1 VKGKNRLLNA
11 FNLDNVIETMIKYF
25 DVRLEIYKLKL
36 KEQLVHLLSAVI
48 AFVLIIS
55 LGLYMLFFFSM
66 SFAYYLNDVLNSKF
80 LGLLII
86 GGIYMVV
93 CILLLIFKD
102 KIITNR
108 LFRAFFER
116 TIQSDNNVK
125 EKRNDDRE

>member
-1 VKGKNRLLNA
+1 
-11 FNLDNVIETMIKYF
+11 
-25 DVRLEIYKLKL
+25 
-36 KEQLVHLLSAVI
+36 
-48 AFVLIIS
+48 
-55 LGLYMLFFFSM
+55 MLFFFSM
-66 SFAYYLNDVLNSKF
+66 SLAYYLNDVLHSKF

-93 CILLLIFKD
+93 SLLLLIFKD

-116 TIQSDNNVK
+116 TIESDKNVK